1 MYSPSTTKREI
12 STSHNTRNPP
22 NDRTHNIVPYERHIP
37 PTQAR
42 QLRLKHFEFTCAC
55 PLCQNDTDEETRR
68 IEAHLHNPL
77 KAGIKL
83 TELEEIYTLMES
95 LGIAAGK
102 HKVASRG
109 VVLAERNQDSASAK
123 IWLKRRSADARV
135 EDREVIVE
143 RAAKLGLL
151 EGTQLTFE
159 APPDCELGHP

>member
-1 MYSPSTTKREI
+1 MTELTISYLTKD
-12 STSHNTRNPP
+12 TL
-22 NDRTHNIVPYERHIP
+22 P